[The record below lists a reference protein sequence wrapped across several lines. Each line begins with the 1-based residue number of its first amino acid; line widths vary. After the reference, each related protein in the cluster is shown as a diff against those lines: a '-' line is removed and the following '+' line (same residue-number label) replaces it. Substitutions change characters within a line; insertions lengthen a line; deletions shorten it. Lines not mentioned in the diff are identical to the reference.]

1 MEWKFE
7 FKEKRKSN
15 FCKLNKFVFKNRM
28 IDYQLPCLDLII
40 YTYQKKYNF
49 YFKMLTFI
57 ICSQLYPL
65 KINLWRKTLLT

>member
-1 MEWKFE
+1 
-7 FKEKRKSN
+7 
-15 FCKLNKFVFKNRM
+15 M

-65 KINLWRKTLLT
+65 KIFKLMKKNFINLKLHDDTDFTKILLV